1 MTDPKSTPLEEWVFL
16 YLTHELRTP
25 MNALLGFSQMLR
37 DGAYGELNAKQQD
50 RLDRVVRSAQVILR
64 RLDLLLDFDRLHQGQ
79 LDLSRARV
87 TLKELLD
94 VALAAADYD
103 NRGRRLQVA
112 LPEEMLDAA
121 LAVNLSWGGVAVREV
136 ILHAASEAMPDP
148 TVWLQAEPC
157 MQGTHLALGVRY
169 NAPPM
174 DTWQRGNLFTLN
186 NRTGIGLPLALQL
199 LSRMDGS
206 IDYES
211 EATRHVITL
220 TLPLAEA

>member
-37 DGAYGELNAKQQD
+37 DGAYGELNPKQQD
-50 RLDRVVRSAQVILR
+50 RLDRVVRSAQLVLR

-87 TLKELLD
+87 TLKELLEM
-94 VALAAADYD
+94 ALAAADYD
-103 NRGRRLQVA
+103 NRGRRLQVT
-112 LPEEMLDAA
+112 LPEKLLDAV

-157 MQGTHLALGVRY
+157 MQGAYLALDVRY

-174 DTWQRGNLFTLN
+174 DAWQRGNLFTLN

-199 LSRMDGS
+199 LSRMGGS